1 MTLFGSSSRAS
12 YKVKQR
18 PDGTR
23 TLQVESVRSGM
34 SRGGRSQL
42 SRGTASTNAGWERM
56 LSDKKQ
62 MKGAEAA
69 IRAVLGDLNKRYAEI
84 KDQEARLKSEAYSLQ
99 SEKQDFNDRRS
110 RAIEDLENERDE
122 LSQRESQLEARRA
135 ESLRRSEAGSQYTGT
150 ARSVGREAPAAE
162 PITVSKSYR
171 SEGVSVRSR
180 SVGRTSRRSGKSGG
194 SRRTATR
201 RSEPRYEPT

>member
-69 IRAVLGDLNKRYAEI
+69 IRAVMGDLNKRYAEI
-84 KDQEARLKSEAYSLQ
+84 KDQEARLGSV
-99 SEKQDFNDRRS
+99 
-110 RAIEDLENERDE
+110 
-122 LSQRESQLEARRA
+122 RA

-180 SVGRTSRRSGKSGG
+180 KSK
-194 SRRTATR
+194 SARK
-201 RSEPRYEPT
+201 S